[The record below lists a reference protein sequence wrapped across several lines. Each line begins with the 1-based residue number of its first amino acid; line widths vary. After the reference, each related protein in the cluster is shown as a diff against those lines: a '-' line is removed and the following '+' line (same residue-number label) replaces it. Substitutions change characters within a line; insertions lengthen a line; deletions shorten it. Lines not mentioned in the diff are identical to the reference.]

1 MTAADATNQKKA
13 MLTYDSKFSMKI
25 FRLIMI
31 ESGQPSSELQSNLK
45 SNRADLTQQAAG
57 AYVSLA
63 DIMGEQ
69 WNGRRI
75 YRLNLTKKSNK
86 RARSVFSSLMA
97 NSDLQ

>member
-31 ESGQPSSELQSNLK
+31 ESGQPSSEFYSNLK
-45 SNRADLTQQAAG
+45 SNRADLTPAG

>member
-1 MTAADATNQKKA
+1 
-13 MLTYDSKFSMKI
+13 MLTYDSKYSMKI

-31 ESGQPSSELQSNLK
+31 ESGQPSSEFYSNIK
-45 SNRADLTQQAAG
+45 SVQASHTPNNLG

-75 YRLNLTKKSNK
+75 YRLNLTKKTSK

>member
-1 MTAADATNQKKA
+1 

-31 ESGQPSSELQSNLK
+31 ESGQPSSEFYSNMK
-45 SNRADLTQQAAG
+45 SNRADITPTNLG
-57 AYVSLA
+57 VNVSLA

-75 YRLNLTKKSNK
+75 YKLNLTKKSSK

-97 NSDLQ
+97 NSDL

>member
-1 MTAADATNQKKA
+1 

-31 ESGQPSSELQSNLK
+31 ESGHPSSEFYSHSKTDRTHKTPNNLG
-45 SNRADLTQQAAG
+45 S
-57 AYVSLA
+57 YVSLA

-75 YRLNLTKKSNK
+75 YRLNLTKKTSK

-97 NSDLQ
+97 NSDHQ